1 MGAEEVFFSCLPDK
15 EDVQACC
22 SGKLQNPLR
31 SKIPA
36 CFVHIYIFPANL
48 LLLSSAV
55 RPLPLL
61 RLRPRLIPTMATATP
76 ESMVDMA

>member
-1 MGAEEVFFSCLPDK
+1 MGAGEVFFSCLPDK

-22 SGKLQNPLR
+22 SGELQNPLK

-36 CFVHIYIFPANL
+36 CFVHIYIFPANVI
-48 LLLSSAV
+48 LLSSAV
-55 RPLPLL
+55 WPLPLL

-76 ESMVDMA
+76 ESTVALA

>member
-1 MGAEEVFFSCLPDK
+1 MGAGEVFFSCLPDK
-15 EDVQACC
+15 EDVQAFC
-22 SGKLQNPLR
+22 SGKLKNPPR

-61 RLRPRLIPTMATATP
+61 RLRPRLIPTMATAIL
-76 ESMVDMA
+76 ESMADMA